1 MHHHLAL
8 PISAPSWLE
17 HPCYSHWEEEDNE
30 ELVQGRKAGEERAG
44 PGFEPPWSDS
54 GAVLFLYAPTPLW
67 SNPRQ
72 LRLLLTL
79 SSRHSGSEH
88 CTPCGTWGKAVFQRE
103 NLTPR
108 SPCVD
113 CWEKAIGQGVSEFN
127 LNADRNYCTSMSVYV
142 HTHTQKA
149 RCGCHSAFSQHPQL
163 HIPCLLTQ

>member
-1 MHHHLAL
+1 MHHQLAL

-30 ELVQGRKAGEERAG
+30 ELVQGHKGGEERAG
-44 PGFEPPWSDS
+44 PCPDS
-54 GAVLFLYAPTPLW
+54 RAMLFFYSQTLLW

-72 LRLLLTL
+72 LRLLLSP

-88 CTPCGTWGKAVFQRE
+88 CTPCGTWGKAGFQGE

-108 SPCVD
+108 SLCVD
-113 CWEKAIGQGVSEFN
+113 CWEKVIGQGVSEFN
-127 LNADRNYCTSMSVYV
+127 LNAACNDRTRMSVYA
-142 HTHTQKA
+142 HTHAQKA
-149 RCGCHSAFSQHPQL
+149 SYGYHSAFSQHPQL